1 MGLIQPRR
9 VAILPIM
16 TTTSTSYLAGR
27 LLVAMPGIGD
37 PRFERAVILL
47 CEHDRTHAMGLTVN
61 RPVEGLTIAD
71 LLGRLGVV
79 AGPGAPAEL
88 VLMGGPVEPERGFV
102 LHTRDSSP
110 GPEGLTV
117 NGDLMLTASRE
128 ILEVLAGADRRPRR
142 AAMAVG
148 YAGWDAGQLEREIR
162 DSVWL
167 TCEADEGLVFDDDH
181 EHKWSRALA
190 KIGVSPEHLSAQP
203 GRA

>member
-1 MGLIQPRR
+1 MK
-9 VAILPIM
+9 
-16 TTTSTSYLAGR
+16 STSNAYLAGS

-47 CEHDRTHAMGLTVN
+47 CEHDQAHAMGLTVN
-61 RPVEGLTIAD
+61 RPVDGLTIAD
-71 LLGRLGVV
+71 LLTRLGVE
-79 AGPGAPAEL
+79 AGPEAPDAL

-102 LHTRDSSP
+102 LHTGDQGAGP
-110 GPEGLTV
+110 GSVQVG
-117 NGDLMLTASRE
+117 GDILLTASRE
-128 ILEVLAGADRRPRR
+128 ILQSLVGTERRPRR

-162 DSVWL
+162 ENVWL
-167 TCEADEGLVFDDDH
+167 TCDADEDLLFDDDH

-190 KIGVSPEHLSAQP
+190 KIGVSPENLSAQP

>member
-1 MGLIQPRR
+1 
-9 VAILPIM
+9 M
-16 TTTSTSYLAGR
+16 TTTSTSYLAGC

-61 RPVEGLTIAD
+61 RPVGGLTIAD
-71 LLGRLGVV
+71 LLGRLGVM

-110 GPEGLTV
+110 DPVGLTV
-117 NGDLMLTASRE
+117 NSDLMLTASRE
-128 ILEVLAGADRRPRR
+128 ILEVLAAADRRPRR

>member
-1 MGLIQPRR
+1 MK
-9 VAILPIM
+9 
-16 TTTSTSYLAGR
+16 STSNTYLAGS

-47 CEHDRTHAMGLTVN
+47 CEHDQAHAMGLTVN

-71 LLGRLGVV
+71 LLTRLGVE
-79 AGPGAPAEL
+79 AGPEAPEAL

-102 LHTRDSSP
+102 LHT
-110 GPEGLTV
+110 
-117 NGDLMLTASRE
+117 GDQGRGAGSVDVGGDILLTASRE
-128 ILEVLAGADRRPRR
+128 ILRSLAGKEQRPRR
-142 AAMAVG
+142 AVMAVG

-162 DSVWL
+162 ENVWL
-167 TCEADEGLVFDDDH
+167 TCEADEDLLFDDDH

-190 KIGVSPEHLSAQP
+190 KIGVSPQNLSAQP

>member
-1 MGLIQPRR
+1 
-9 VAILPIM
+9 M
-16 TTTSTSYLAGR
+16 TPHETSYLAGR

-47 CEHDRTHAMGLTVN
+47 CEHDNGHAMGLTVN

-71 LLGRLGVV
+71 LLTRLGVEP
-79 AGPGAPAEL
+79 GPDTPDDL

-102 LHTRDSSP
+102 LHTRDQGAGP
-110 GPEGLTV
+110 GSISVADGFV
-117 NGDLMLTASRE
+117 LTASRE
-128 ILEVLAGADRRPRR
+128 ILKALAGTDRRPRR

-162 DSVWL
+162 ENVWL
-167 TCEADEGLVFDDDH
+167 TCDADEALLFDDDH
-181 EHKWSRALA
+181 AHKWSRALA
-190 KIGVSPEHLSAQP
+190 KIGVAPENLSAQP